1 MARTKRNRADD
12 RETAFMLTLW
22 EHMPHRTML
31 IDSQGRIFLASPAI
45 ERRLGYEQGAL
56 RGMALTEVARD
67 AWGRDLSDTT
77 PDLSPGRLLQ
87 LVTKTGQALLM
98 RVAYNFDMSH
108 SGESYQSIA
117 VHELSEWGQDGLRW
131 RRELEAIT
139 AVSSD
144 VCNARDL
151 DTIVQ
156 SALDRIGQLLGMD
169 VGVVALLDG
178 NGSSTRIAAHY
189 GIARDALA
197 KLVRVEVG
205 KGIMGIP
212 LITGQPL
219 LVPDLADSDLDT
231 DARDLGCRAV
241 ATVPIVVRGEVLGS
255 LAVGSGAPREFPE
268 GADDLLRMMG
278 FQIGVAVDNARLLER
293 EATRARQLEA
303 AVQELHH
310 RVKNNL
316 ETLSAVLELAR
327 DQEGAGE
334 IVDRLLER
342 ISAMAAVHGL
352 LREGKLGEEA
362 DAAELVNQVVTLV
375 GDICEQ
381 PERNIVLTV
390 NVSPCTLPAQQA
402 TALALVTSELV
413 SNALRHAFT
422 DAGGEVKVR
431 LERQEQSARLTVSDN
446 GKGIPA
452 SFASS
457 NERSMGLQM
466 VRALVEHSMGGRLT
480 IRRSRGTKITV
491 TFPRQAARE
500 VAPPEVAHTS
510 GARRLGIS

>member
-1 MARTKRNRADD
+1 MARTKTNRADD
-12 RETAFMLTLW
+12 RETAFMLALW

-31 IDSQGRIFLASPAI
+31 IDGHGRIFLASPAI
-45 ERRLGYEQGAL
+45 ERRLGYEQGSL
-56 RGMALTEVARD
+56 RGIALSDIARD
-67 AWGRDLSDTT
+67 PQGRELVGST
-77 PDLSPGRLLQ
+77 PDLAPGRLLQ
-87 LVTKTGQALLM
+87 LTTKSGHALLM
-98 RVAYNFDMSH
+98 RVAYNFGMSYL
-108 SGESYQSIA
+108 GESYQSIA
-117 VHELSEWGQDGLRW
+117 VHELSEWGEDGLRW

-144 VCNARDL
+144 VCHARDL

-156 SALDRIGQLLGMD
+156 AALGRIGALLGMD
-169 VGVVALLDG
+169 LGVVVLLGDD
-178 NGSSTRIAAHY
+178 GSSIRVAGHHGVSREAVEKH
-189 GIARDALA
+189 
-197 KLVRVEVG
+197 VRVDVG

-219 LVPDLADSDLDT
+219 LVPDLANSDIDT
-231 DARDLGCRAV
+231 KAKDAGCRA
-241 ATVPIVVRGEVLGS
+241 AAAVPIIVRGEVLGS
-255 LAVGSGAPREFPE
+255 LAMASWQPKEFPE
-268 GADDLLRMMG
+268 GAEDLLRMMG
-278 FQIGVAVDNARLLER
+278 FQIGMAVDNARLLER
-293 EATRARQLEA
+293 EAMRARQLEA

-381 PERNIVLTV
+381 PERPVTLGV
-390 NVSPCTLPAQQA
+390 NVSSCTLPAQQA

-422 DAGGEVKVR
+422 DAGGEVKVH
-431 LERQEQSARLTVSDN
+431 LECDEQSVRLTVSDN

-452 SFASS
+452 SSASS
-457 NERSMGLQM
+457 NERSMGLQI

-480 IRRSRGTKITV
+480 IRRSGGTRITV
-491 TFPRQAARE
+491 AFPRQGARDRS
-500 VAPPEVAHTS
+500 PLQLQQPS
-510 GARRLGIS
+510 SARRLGIS